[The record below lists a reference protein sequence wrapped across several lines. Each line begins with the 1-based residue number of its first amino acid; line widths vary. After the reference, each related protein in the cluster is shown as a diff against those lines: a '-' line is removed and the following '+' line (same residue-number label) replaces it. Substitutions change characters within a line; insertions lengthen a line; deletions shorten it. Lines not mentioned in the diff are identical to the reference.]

1 MNKTWLVANGF
12 FQVEGLNFGETFAP
26 IARLEAIHILLVYA
40 SNYNIKLFRIDV
52 KSAFFNGFINK
63 ITYVD

>member
-1 MNKTWLVANGF
+1 MMNKTWLVANGF

-40 SNYNIKLFRIDV
+40 SNYNIKLFRMDV
-52 KSAFFNGFINK
+52 LK
-63 ITYVD
+63 VHP